1 MKLALLGIVA
11 MLAIGCGGSK
21 SSDQPADGGGD
32 AGNGGGTGGGLA
44 QGSPWPMFRHGTNH
58 DGRATGSGPKAP
70 RELWRFTAE
79 NEFFSNYCPPSIGAD
94 GTIYLPASATLYAV
108 GPDGQRKW
116 AATTSAHCKGAPA
129 VAADGTIYV
138 SGDKLVALAPD
149 GIERWSFLP
158 PVDEMGGSPTV
169 GADGSIFV
177 ATEAAGFYALT
188 PQGSTRWTKPTA
200 NGSAKTSAAL
210 AADGTL
216 YIAQDAKLQA
226 LTADGVTLWEA
237 PIADSQH
244 VSPLIGSDGSVYLTV
259 SSLNGG
265 LYAFSSSGAARW
277 SDLQKVSAQF
287 PPAIAADGTLYAM
300 TFTGDLLAY
309 RGGTLASTLE
319 KASLNQDM
327 PLVDA
332 DGVVYFADNICT
344 VHAVDALGKP
354 LWSLPLIGG
363 GSCGAPIMAAEGR
376 IYVVSPSMG
385 LIAIGD

>member
-216 YIAQDAKLQA
+216 Y
-226 LTADGVTLWEA
+226 
-237 PIADSQH
+237 
-244 VSPLIGSDGSVYLTV
+244 
-259 SSLNGG
+259 
-265 LYAFSSSGAARW
+265 
-277 SDLQKVSAQF
+277 
-287 PPAIAADGTLYAM
+287 AM
-300 TFTGDLLAY
+300 TFTGALLAY